1 MIPEKPRTVT
11 DDRPKGSRMSRRPSP
26 TTIIACFALFFSLAG
41 TGIAASRYITSTGQ
55 IKPSVRLALVAKV
68 KQEAF
73 DETKEVVAQLNKT
86 TLEIHK
92 EIEEDQEIICKN
104 PYTKVPVKW
113 PDGAKCR

>member
-1 MIPEKPRTVT
+1 
-11 DDRPKGSRMSRRPSP
+11 MSRRPSP
-26 TTIIACFALFFSLAG
+26 TAIIACSALFFSLTA
-41 TGIAASRYITSTGQ
+41 TGIAASRYVITSTSQ

-73 DETKEVVAQLNKT
+73 DETKEVVVQLNKT
-86 TLEIHK
+86 TLEMHK

-113 PDGAKCR
+113 PDGAECR